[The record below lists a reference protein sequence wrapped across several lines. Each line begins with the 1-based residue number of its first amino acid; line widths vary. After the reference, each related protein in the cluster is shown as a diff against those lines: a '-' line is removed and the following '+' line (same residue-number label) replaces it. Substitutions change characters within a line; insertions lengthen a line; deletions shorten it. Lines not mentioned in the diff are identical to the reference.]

1 MSSPLHLQHN
11 KLVPKESV
19 INLQTLLNVMYPQ
32 APRHAI
38 HDYLSRWM

>member
-11 KLVPKESV
+11 KLVPKESI
-19 INLQTLLNVMYPQ
+19 INLQTLLKVTYPQ

-38 HDYLSRWM
+38 QNYLSRWI